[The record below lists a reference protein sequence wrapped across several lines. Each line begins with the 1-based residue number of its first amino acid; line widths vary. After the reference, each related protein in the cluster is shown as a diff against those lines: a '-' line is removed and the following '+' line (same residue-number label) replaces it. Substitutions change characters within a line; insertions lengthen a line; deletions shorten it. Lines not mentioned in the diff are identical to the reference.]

1 MNRFRRHPAQSS
13 IFQTQHA
20 KMLLKEHISR
30 ALSTSEGQNNGNGD
44 RQKLEKNEKPL
55 FYTDFEPFSLLS
67 TASSSFQ
74 THHTKMPF
82 YKHGS
87 RALSSSEDKNNGN
100 GDREKAQKVAF
111 LLENED
117 ISFFYAL

>member
-13 IFQTQHA
+13 SFQTQHA

-44 RQKLEKNEKPL
+44 RQKLEKTKIHFFTLILNRFQL
-55 FYTDFEPFSLLS
+55 DS

-74 THHTKMPF
+74 THHIKMSF
-82 YKHGS
+82 YKHIS
-87 RALSSSEDKNNGN
+87 RALRTSEDQNNGN
-100 GDREKAQKVAF
+100 GDRQKVQKTGF
-111 LLENED
+111 
-117 ISFFYAL
+117 